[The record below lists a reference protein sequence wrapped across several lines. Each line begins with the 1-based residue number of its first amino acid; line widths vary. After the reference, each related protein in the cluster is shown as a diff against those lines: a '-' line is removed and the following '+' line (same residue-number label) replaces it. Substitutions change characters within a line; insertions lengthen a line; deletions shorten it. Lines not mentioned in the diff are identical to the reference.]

1 MASDVA
7 AHARVYC
14 DESGFTGN
22 NLLDT
27 EQPYFAYAG
36 VMAEEDVTGDFIQK
50 TIRDFDIQGD
60 ELKGSRLLRYNK
72 GRQAVNVVLERFAS
86 SARVAVHEKRFALS
100 TYFFEYVFEP
110 ALSDQNSIFYRAN
123 FHRFVAALMYAHLV
137 VQHEPAGKLITSFFD
152 MMNSLDIAKF
162 EPLNSQ
168 QIVSI
173 DERSPLDQ
181 IALFAFLH
189 RAAIAKE
196 LSVVY
201 GDGHTPNWILDLSV
215 TSLFSILSAV
225 GQEHQ
230 TIEVFCDESKP
241 LLVNREIFDKMVDR
255 PDMPTRMHF
264 WDNRPFGFNLSVEPK
279 FVDSKTHPGIQI
291 ADVIAA
297 TANYCMQHRT
307 EPHSQ
312 RWFGMLKESLSDCS
326 ILPDLDYA
334 DLQQRDGFVGAM
346 ILRELLDRSLRKAD
360 LFDGMPEFIACA
372 RESFPMWLQREFAQM
387 DQLAQ

>member
-86 SARVAVHEKRFALS
+86 SARVTVHEKRFALS

-173 DERSPLDQ
+173 DETIPARSNCTLR
-181 IALFAFLH
+181 FL
-189 RAAIAKE
+189 A
-196 LSVVY
+196 
-201 GDGHTPNWILDLSV
+201 
-215 TSLFSILSAV
+215 
-225 GQEHQ
+225 
-230 TIEVFCDESKP
+230 
-241 LLVNREIFDKMVDR
+241 
-255 PDMPTRMHF
+255 
-264 WDNRPFGFNLSVEPK
+264 
-279 FVDSKTHPGIQI
+279 
-291 ADVIAA
+291 
-297 TANYCMQHRT
+297 
-307 EPHSQ
+307 
-312 RWFGMLKESLSDCS
+312 
-326 ILPDLDYA
+326 
-334 DLQQRDGFVGAM
+334 
-346 ILRELLDRSLRKAD
+346 
-360 LFDGMPEFIACA
+360 
-372 RESFPMWLQREFAQM
+372 
-387 DQLAQ
+387 

>member
-1 MASDVA
+1 MAVWKWLLVKEICRCEGSFSEVGQPRTGASLGNRRVRFPLALPNNPFNIISFPGISKVAMSPDVIRA
-7 AHARVYC
+7 QAKPAFVRAVDARVYC

-86 SARVAVHEKRFALS
+86 SARVTVHEKRFALS

-110 ALSDQNSIFYRAN
+110 ALSNQNSIFYRAN

-162 EPLNSQ
+162 GPLNSQ

-189 RAAIAKE
+189 RAGIAKE

-201 GDGHTPNWILDLSV
+201 GDGPTPNWILDLSV

-241 LLVNREIFDKMVDR
+241 LLVNREIFDKMVNR
-255 PDMPTRMHF
+255 PDMPRECT
-264 WDNRPFGFNLSVEPK
+264 FG
-279 FVDSKTHPGIQI
+279 II
-291 ADVIAA
+291 APSGSIFQS
-297 TANYCMQHRT
+297 NQ
-307 EPHSQ
+307 
-312 RWFGMLKESLSDCS
+312 SLS
-326 ILPDLDYA
+326 IRRRIPA
-334 DLQQRDGFVGAM
+334 F
-346 ILRELLDRSLRKAD
+346 RSRT
-360 LFDGMPEFIACA
+360 
-372 RESFPMWLQREFAQM
+372 
-387 DQLAQ
+387 

>member
-1 MASDVA
+1 MSSVNENWSALFGGASAKRFTSWRSCRGAGFLLANGAARELPKILRRWHRTPSLAYVDNYRVVLPTGSNIVGLMALPSVTSSLPVPVCCRPNVRSLSGT
-7 AHARVYC
+7 ARA
-14 DESGFTGN
+14 SRKTN
-22 NLLDT
+22 NQLLRHD
-27 EQPYFAYAG
+27 EQPRHCQVRTSQLSANCI
-36 VMAEEDVTGDFIQK
+36 DRR
-50 TIRDFDIQGD
+50 TI
-60 ELKGSRLLRYNK
+60 
-72 GRQAVNVVLERFAS
+72 
-86 SARVAVHEKRFALS
+86 
-100 TYFFEYVFEP
+100 P
-110 ALSDQNSIFYRAN
+110 A
-123 FHRFVAALMYAHLV
+123 
-137 VQHEPAGKLITSFFD
+137 
-152 MMNSLDIAKF
+152 
-162 EPLNSQ
+162 
-168 QIVSI
+168 
-173 DERSPLDQ
+173 
-181 IALFAFLH
+181 
-189 RAAIAKE
+189 AAIAKE

-225 GQEHQ
+225 GQGHQ

-372 RESFPMWLQREFAQM
+372 RESFPMWLQREFAF
-387 DQLAQ
+387 LNERSSN